1 MWHSSVLNGS
11 GLFLNI
17 FMKILTVIFCNNIE
31 ISYLCNI
38 KITIEPAAT
47 DKRHKIMKTTLSNNQ
62 EIEIVKNEER
72 KFISVTVNG
81 RTVITV
87 STSCTREGILE
98 KIEFSGLKHIKEPS
112 FMDYKKLEDCAK
124 ACKALEEEIIDA
136 ILAVKNQE
144 DKEAESIKSNE
155 EKETATATTIDEVVE
170 VAKGIAQER
179 GLNISF
185 MIKGNIIEGG
195 RNLKTSE
202 SYEFDFE
209 DQSVIYDKTR
219 DKVASAIILE
229 AIDKIKASDSIKYE
243 SNQDVNMNDR
253 ERIGK
258 RIAEIRKSKGISQSK
273 LCSLTG
279 IGSGHIARIESGKYS
294 TGIDVLSKI
303 ATALDCRL
311 DIVECEIAVPSYM
324 ENEMEEAPE
333 EAIVDYYI
341 PEYPNAIIMQ
351 DEHFYSVNLRTGLGA
366 GIYPKKDFTLKQAIE
381 DQINL

>member
-1 MWHSSVLNGS
+1 
-11 GLFLNI
+11 
-17 FMKILTVIFCNNIE
+17 MKIFTAIFCSNRKKF
-31 ISYLCNI
+31 YLCII

-87 STSCTREGILE
+87 STSCTRESILE

-124 ACKALEEEIIDA
+124 ACKALTEEVVDA

-155 EKETATATTIDEVVE
+155 EKETETATTIDEVVE
-170 VAKGIAQER
+170 VAKGIAKER

-185 MIKGNIIEGG
+185 MIRENIIEGG

-209 DQSVIYDKTR
+209 NQSVIYDKTR
-219 DKVASAIILE
+219 DKVASNIILE
-229 AIDKIKASDSIKYE
+229 AIDKVMKASDSPKSDLNQTVKYY
-243 SNQDVNMNDR
+243 NVTYDKKV
-253 ERIGK
+253 G
-258 RIAEIRKSKGISQSK
+258 
-273 LCSLTG
+273 
-279 IGSGHIARIESGKYS
+279 
-294 TGIDVLSKI
+294 
-303 ATALDCRL
+303 
-311 DIVECEIAVPSYM
+311 
-324 ENEMEEAPE
+324 
-333 EAIVDYYI
+333 
-341 PEYPNAIIMQ
+341 
-351 DEHFYSVNLRTGLGA
+351 GA
-366 GIYPKKDFTLKQAIE
+366 GNLVVKARNEIEALKNAANICFTGSNFRDPVVVEKQDTFADIYE
-381 DQINL
+381 DGRCGRNRMN

>member
-1 MWHSSVLNGS
+1 
-11 GLFLNI
+11 
-17 FMKILTVIFCNNIE
+17 
-31 ISYLCNI
+31 
-38 KITIEPAAT
+38 
-47 DKRHKIMKTTLSNNQ
+47 MKTTLSNNQ
-62 EIEIVKNEER
+62 EIEIVKNVER

-112 FMDYKKLEDCAK
+112 FMDYKKLEDCAQ
-124 ACKALEEEIIDA
+124 ACKALTEEVVDA

-144 DKEAESIKSNE
+144 YKEAESVKSE

-185 MIKGNIIEGG
+185 MIRENIIEGG

-209 DQSVIYDKTR
+209 NQSVIYDKTR
-219 DKVASAIILE
+219 DKVASNIILE
-229 AIDKIKASDSIKYE
+229 AIDKIKASDSIKSE
-243 SNQDVNMNDR
+243 SNQDINMNDR

-273 LCSLTG
+273 LCLLTG

-294 TGIDVLSKI
+294 TGIDILSKI
-303 ATALDCRL
+303 ATALDCKL
-311 DIVECEIAVPSYM
+311 DIVECEIIIPSYM